1 MLLDNK
7 KNCKA
12 ASAITIP
19 IPRPPNV
26 AINRK
31 TKILAKSHF
40 INKYIEDASIYILS
54 LYIIYMWNKWNN
66 MISILFIF

>member
-12 ASAITIP
+12 ASAITIQ

-31 TKILAKSHF
+31 TRILANSHL
-40 INKYIEDASIYILS
+40 INE
-54 LYIIYMWNKWNN
+54 
-66 MISILFIF
+66 

>member
-31 TKILAKSHF
+31 TRILAKSHF
-40 INKYIEDASIYILS
+40 INEYAEDASIYT
-54 LYIIYMWNKWNN
+54 
-66 MISILFIF
+66 IFVYYL

>member
-1 MLLDNK
+1 MYYMLLDNK

-31 TKILAKSHF
+31 IRILAKSHF
-40 INKYIEDASIYILS
+40 INE
-54 LYIIYMWNKWNN
+54 
-66 MISILFIF
+66 